1 MSMKKAITQ
10 LLVVMTLFSL
20 TACSYQSENAKAADE
35 LINAIGEVTLDS
47 KEAID
52 NATIFVATLSQED
65 IDQIRGLDKLEYAK
79 NRYDALIVEDAIDK
93 LGNVTLDNA
102 DKVLELLNQYD
113 KLSDEAKKLVSNY
126 DKLTEAEKQVDDV
139 IAKIVVEDIDAIGT
153 VDVNSGS
160 KITAA
165 EEAYRVLGDDAKK
178 KVTNYSKLTAAR
190 AEYEKALEK
199 EYKSA
204 LSRLNKH
211 VDEVQNASF
220 YTHKHQP
227 EYTNQRCS
235 ILPYIAANEST
246 NLRLM
251 INYADDDW
259 VFFKS
264 VIFAVDDKR
273 YTETYNYYDITHD
286 SGGGMVG
293 EYVDVVADKDDI
305 KMLREIADSKKTIV
319 RFQGDDHSYDYTL
332 TKADKD
338 AIKDVL
344 LVYDHM
350 VKNSK

>member
-1 MSMKKAITQ
+1 MKKAISL
-10 LLVVMTLFSL
+10 LLVVMTLLSL
-20 TACSYQSENAKAADE
+20 TACSSQSENAKAADE
-35 LINAIGEVTLDS
+35 RINAIGEVTLDS
-47 KEAID
+47 KEAIEK
-52 NATIFVATLSQED
+52 ARVFVATLSQAD
-65 IDQIRGLDKLEYAK
+65 IDQIRGLDKLEYAENK
-79 NRYDALIVEDAIDK
+79 YAALVVEDAINK
-93 LGNVTLDNA
+93 LGKVTLDNSS
-102 DKVLELLNQYD
+102 KVLEVVKQYGE
-113 KLSDEAKKLVSNY
+113 LSDEAKKLVSNY
-126 DKLTEAEKQVDDV
+126 DKLTEAEKQVDDILAGV
-139 IAKIVVEDIDAIGT
+139 LVGKIDAIGT
-153 VDVNSGS
+153 VGVSSGS
-160 KITAA
+160 KIAAA
-165 EEAYRVLGDDAKK
+165 EEAYSVLGDDAKK

-190 AEYEKALEK
+190 AEYDKLLEK
-199 EYKSA
+199 EYESA

-211 VDEVQNASF
+211 VDEVQNATF

-293 EYVDVVADKDDI
+293 EYVDIVADKDDI

-350 VKNSK
+350 VKSSK

>member
-1 MSMKKAITQ
+1 MKKAITQ

-211 VDEVQNASF
+211 VDEVQNITF
-220 YTHKHQP
+220 YNHKHQP
-227 EYTNQRCS
+227 KYNNQRCS
-235 ILPYIAANEST
+235 VLPYIGVST
-246 NLRLM
+246 KPYLRLV
-251 INYADDDW
+251 INYASSDW

-264 VIFAVDDKR
+264 VIYAVDDKR
-273 YTETYNYYDITHD
+273 YTKTYNYYDITHD
-286 SGGGMVG
+286 TGGGMVG
-293 EYVDVVADKDDI
+293 EYLDILAGDDDI
-305 KMLREIADSKKTIV
+305 KMLREMADSKKTIV
-319 RFQGDDHSYDYTL
+319 RFQGDDYRRDYTL

-344 LVYDHM
+344 LVYDYM
-350 VKNSK
+350 VKNAK